1 MQEAEWNYRRGQSS
15 AAHAPVGRPAVS
27 AAASGTR
34 LPFQDALAI
43 YNLNM
48 ALVDCVLMQTQK
60 YLLSSLL
67 DLVAEVHIPCSQGIC
82 SLIGVPT

>member
-1 MQEAEWNYRRGQSS
+1 
-15 AAHAPVGRPAVS
+15 
-27 AAASGTR
+27 
-34 LPFQDALAI
+34 
-43 YNLNM
+43 M

-60 YLLSSLL
+60 YSLSSVL